1 MLFVGLSLVFMTL
14 DHRFHQLE
22 TLRTGLNL
30 VITPLQYIVDLPLR
44 LAADSSEALSSR
56 SYLIEENQQLHDENL
71 MLQAR
76 LQKFEAL
83 VNENQRLRA
92 LMQASKR
99 VADDVQIAEI
109 MSVDL
114 DPYKQLVILN
124 KGSYEGVFVGQP
136 LLDANG
142 VMGQIIE
149 ASPLRS
155 TAMLISDPSHAL
167 PVQVNRN
174 GLRTLAV
181 GTGNPQV
188 LELRFIPTSADIEE
202 GDIVSTSGLGGRF
215 PADYPVARVSK
226 VQRIPGEPFA
236 KIEAEPL
243 AYLDRSREVL
253 LVLSKPEQEEK
264 VEAEDTATTEK
275 AAAGKADTQKD
286 SKPRDQ
292 GNE

>member
-56 SYLIEENQQLHDENL
+56 GYLLEENQRLHDENL

-92 LMQASKR
+92 LMLASKR

-114 DPYKQLVILN
+114 DPYKQLVVLN

-226 VQRIPGEPFA
+226 IQRIPGEPFA
-236 KIEAEPL
+236 QIEAEPL

-264 VEAEDTATTEK
+264 AETEKTATKEK
-275 AAAGKADTQKD
+275 AAAGEKDTQKA
-286 SKPRDQ
+286 SKPEVQ
-292 GNE
+292 GE

>member
-1 MLFVGLSLVFMTL
+1 MLFVGLSVVFMTL
-14 DHRFHQLE
+14 DHRFHQME
-22 TLRTGLNL
+22 PMRAGLNL
-30 VITPLQYIVDLPLR
+30 IITPLQYIVDLPLR

-71 MLQAR
+71 VLQAR

-99 VADDVQIAEI
+99 VADKVQIAEI

-114 DPYKQLVILN
+114 DPYKQLVVLN

-181 GTGNPQV
+181 GTGNPQM

-226 VQRIPGEPFA
+226 IQRIPGEPFA

-253 LVLSKPEQEEK
+253 LVLSKPEQEEQ
-264 VEAEDTATTEK
+264 VEPEEPETAEK
-275 AAAGKADTQKD
+275 AATEKPDTPKD
-286 SKPRDQ
+286 SKPEAP

>member
-1 MLFVGLSLVFMTL
+1 MLFVVLSLVFMTL
-14 DHRFHQLE
+14 DHRFHQME
-22 TLRTGLNL
+22 TMRAGLNL

-92 LMQASKR
+92 LMQASER
-99 VADDVQIAEI
+99 VADEVEIAEI

-114 DPYKQLVILN
+114 DPYKQLVVLN
-124 KGSYEGVFVGQP
+124 KGNYEGVFVGQP

-149 ASPLRS
+149 VSPLRS

-226 VQRIPGEPFA
+226 IQRIPGEPFA

-253 LVLSKPEQEEK
+253 LVLSKPEEEEK
-264 VEAEDTATTEK
+264 LEAEVTATPEKTATETP
-275 AAAGKADTQKD
+275 DTQKD
-286 SKPRDQ
+286 SKPEAQ
-292 GNE
+292 SNE

>member
-22 TLRTGLNL
+22 TLRAGLNL
-30 VITPLQYIVDLPLR
+30 IISPLQYIVDLPLR
-44 LAADSSEALSSR
+44 VAADSSEALSSR
-56 SYLIEENQQLHDENL
+56 SYLLEENERLHDENL

-83 VNENQRLRA
+83 VNENQRLRD
-92 LMQASKR
+92 LMQASER

-114 DPYKQLVILN
+114 DPYKQLVVLN
-124 KGSYEGVFVGQP
+124 KGSYEGVYVGQP

-149 ASPLRS
+149 ASPLRA

-181 GTGNPQV
+181 GTGNPRV

-215 PADYPVARVSK
+215 PADYPVARVSRI
-226 VQRIPGEPFA
+226 QRIPGEPFA
-236 KIEAEPL
+236 QIEAEPL

-253 LVLSKPEQEEK
+253 LVLSKPEQEEG
-264 VEAEDTATTEK
+264 
-275 AAAGKADTQKD
+275 AAGDEPVSEEAPAKETASDKD
-286 SKPRDQ
+286 GMTEVKGGD
-292 GNE
+292 

>member
-22 TLRTGLNL
+22 SLRSGLNL
-30 VITPLQYIVDLPLR
+30 VISPLQYIVDLPLR

-56 SYLIEENQQLHDENL
+56 GYLLEENQQLHDENL
-71 MLQAR
+71 KLQAR

-83 VNENQRLRA
+83 VNENQRLRD
-92 LMQASKR
+92 LMQASER
-99 VADDVQIAEI
+99 VADEVEIAEI

-114 DPYKQLVILN
+114 DPYKQLVVLN
-124 KGSYEGVFVGQP
+124 KGRFEGVFVGQP

-149 ASPLRS
+149 VSPLRS

-226 VQRIPGEPFA
+226 IQRIPGEPFA
-236 KIEAEPL
+236 QIEAEPL

-253 LVLSKPEQEEK
+253 LVLSQPEQEEK
-264 VEAEDTATTEK
+264 SEAEIPSAEEAPADNP
-275 AAAGKADTQKD
+275 DTQQDGKTEA
-286 SKPRDQ
+286 Q

>member
-1 MLFVGLSLVFMTL
+1 MLFVVLSLVFMTL
-14 DHRFHQLE
+14 DHRFHQME
-22 TLRTGLNL
+22 TLRAGLNL

-92 LMQASKR
+92 LMQASER
-99 VADDVQIAEI
+99 VADEVEIAEI

-114 DPYKQLVILN
+114 DPYKQLVVLN
-124 KGSYEGVFVGQP
+124 KGNYEGVFVGQP

-149 ASPLRS
+149 VSPLRS

-226 VQRIPGEPFA
+226 IQRIPGEPFA

-264 VEAEDTATTEK
+264 VEAEETATPEK
-275 AAAGKADTQKD
+275 TASEKPDTQKD
-286 SKPRDQ
+286 SKPEAQ
-292 GNE
+292 SNE

>member
-56 SYLIEENQQLHDENL
+56 GYLLEENQRLHDENL

-92 LMQASKR
+92 LMLASKR

-114 DPYKQLVILN
+114 DPYKQLVVLN

-226 VQRIPGEPFA
+226 IQRIPGEPFA
-236 KIEAEPL
+236 QIEAEPL

-264 VEAEDTATTEK
+264 AETEKTATKEK
-275 AAAGKADTQKD
+275 PAAGEKDTQKA
-286 SKPRDQ
+286 SKPEVQ
-292 GNE
+292 GE